1 MKKVA
6 SGIKLYVQA
15 AAHPFTIGFGLF
27 MMIGMALAFIID
39 PDPVG
44 GDEYLSML
52 GAIQM
57 GNFGT
62 VFMVII
68 ASAKLQQNKFYSS
81 CNCAK
86 ELFTIGPVAAV
97 TVLNMLY
104 DTLLA
109 VSAYINLGAAGL
121 SDTMIF
127 NTVSSMLIIIIGGCY
142 GKAGVPFISAVQ
154 VIAYMLFISFPFSIR
169 LASFTQKLLGH
180 HLMSAVIFTVCGYI
194 LAIAVTLVLENIWWK
209 KGDKFAAPKK
219 ALLAALEVQANE

>member
-1 MKKVA
+1 MNKVS
-6 SGIKLYVQA
+6 SGIKLYTQA

-27 MMIGMALAFIID
+27 MMIGISLAFIID

-44 GDEYLSML
+44 SDEYLSML

-57 GNFGT
+57 GNIGT

-68 ASAKLQQNKFYSS
+68 ASAKLMQNKFYSS

-109 VSAYINLGAAGL
+109 VSAYINLGVAGL

-142 GKAGVPFISAVQ
+142 GKAGVPFVAAIQ
-154 VIAYMLFISFPFSIR
+154 FIAYMLFISFPFSIR

-180 HLMSAVIFTVCGYI
+180 HLMTAVIFTVCGYI